1 MYACEM
7 MMPEV
12 ALKILEMN
20 CTNPHQINKDGFSSL
35 IYACNN
41 EGIQDVVLK
50 LLSIDS
56 VRKQVSDIVLT
67 YATASKMSE
76 EIIKEITN
84 IIEHR

>member
-1 MYACEM
+1 

-20 CTNPHQINKDGFSSL
+20 CTNPHQINKDGFSAL

-41 EGIQDVVLK
+41 RGMQDVVLK

-56 VRKQVSDIVLT
+56 VRKQVSNTVLT
-67 YATASKMSE
+67 HAMACRMPE

-84 IIEHR
+84 IFEHRE